1 MRVVSLG
8 ERADSSGVGT
18 AMRISRGLR
27 MAESTD
33 AAVEEKKV
41 SSAASVDTD
50 GFGGSA
56 ASEEVVLDVKDLQTH
71 FTTRWGV
78 VKAVDGVSYH
88 VKRGE
93 TLGIVG
99 ESGSGK
105 SVTALSLMR
114 LVPSPPGKIVG
125 GEVVLG
131 GRNLLELSESQM
143 TLVRGGEISIILQ
156 DPMQALNPVF
166 SIENQV
172 GEAIKIHQK
181 LKGQAL
187 WDKVVN
193 SLRKVRIPAPET
205 RAKDYPHQL
214 SGGMRQRVVGAI
226 GISSAPAVI
235 IADEPTTSLDVTIQA
250 AYLRLLRQIQQ
261 EEGVG
266 IIFITHDFGIVAKM
280 CDRVAVMYAG
290 RIVEVSDVRTIF
302 NEPLHEYT
310 KALIGS
316 VPKLEEK
323 TGRLPQIEGQPPL
336 LYNLPHGDAFAPRS
350 TLTFT
355 AEDAARRPPLIEV
368 KPEHWVQ
375 LSKSSVADYDKFA
388 HMMPAEEAE

>member
-1 MRVVSLG
+1 
-8 ERADSSGVGT
+8 
-18 AMRISRGLR
+18 

-33 AAVEEKKV
+33 TAVKEKDEM
-41 SSAASVDTD
+41 SSEAVSVDTD
-50 GFGGSA
+50 GFGGSTVTD
-56 ASEEVVLDVKDLQTH
+56 EVVLDVKNLRTQ
-71 FTTRWGV
+71 FTTRWGT
-78 VKAVDGVSYH
+78 VKAVDGISYH

-105 SVTALSLMR
+105 SVNALSLMR
-114 LVPSPPGKIVG
+114 LVPSPPGEIVD
-125 GEVVLG
+125 GEVNLN
-131 GRNLLELSESQM
+131 GRDLQQLSEREM
-143 TLVRGGEISIILQ
+143 TEVRGGEISMILQ

-166 SIENQV
+166 NIENQV

-181 LKGQAL
+181 LKGKAL
-187 WDKVVN
+187 LDKVVD

-290 RIVEVSDVRTIF
+290 RIVELADVRTIF

-336 LYNLPHGDAFAPRS
+336 LYNLPAGDAFAPRS
-350 TLTFT
+350 TLEFSP
-355 AEDAARRPPLIEV
+355 EDAERRPPLVEV
-368 KPEHWVQ
+368 EPDHWVQ
-375 LSKSSVADYDKFA
+375 LSKSSCSAFDKYA
-388 HMMPAEEAE
+388 HLMPAE